1 MKLNY
6 AKTIEKWGIFE
17 VTISGP
23 KEGNPFCD
31 QWIKGTFCCKNEKKT
46 VDGFYDGDGAYKVRF
61 MPSFTDE
68 YTFEIEASFDINAG
82 EEVPDEEAPEHKFG
96 IADGGKEAEKCAV
109 RNMLTGSFTVTS
121 PSADNH
127 GPVRV
132 AGTYYLSYEDGTPYH
147 CIGTTCYVWNLQ
159 NEELQ
164 KQTLKTLEENAFN
177 KIRFCIFPKHYDY
190 NLHEPITYPYEGTP
204 CDSSVLNENNFAEY
218 NGCAPG
224 NDWDF
229 TRFNPAHFQHIEK
242 CIQALMNLG
251 IEADLIVMHPYD
263 RWGFSMMKAEDDDRY
278 WKYVLARF
286 SAYRNV
292 WWSLANE
299 YDLMHEKTLSDWERY
314 ASIICEK
321 DPYHHLRSIHN
332 CKAYY
337 DYNLPWITHC
347 SIQRTE
353 TYRSSELVN
362 EWREKYHKPVV
373 LDEICYEGN
382 IQFGWGNISGEEMT
396 RRFWEAFCRGGY
408 PGHGE
413 TYLSPD
419 RILWWSHGGVLHGA
433 SPERI
438 RFLAKIMEETPGLGV
453 EPMPCKWDEVACRAA
468 GFPARKDYFIYYY
481 SFMRPGFRD
490 FYFDDT
496 TEYQVEIIDTWE
508 MTITDGGV
516 HKGKFRVKLPGK
528 EYMAVRL
535 RVAK

>member
-1 MKLNY
+1 MGLDY
-6 AKTIEKWGIFE
+6 AKTIEKWDVLE
-17 VTISGP
+17 VTVNGP

-46 VDGFYDGDGAYKVRF
+46 VDGFYDGDGVYKVRF

-68 YTFEIEASFDINAG
+68 YTFEIEASFDIKAG
-82 EEVPDEEAPEHKFG
+82 AEVPDEGEPEHKHG
-96 IADGGKEAEKCAV
+96 TADDGTEAEQYAV
-109 RNMLTGSFTVTS
+109 RNILTGSFTVIP

-132 AGTYYLSYEDGTPYH
+132 AGTYYLAYEDGTPYH

-242 CIQALMNLG
+242 CIQALMKLG

-314 ASIICEK
+314 AGIICEK

-362 EWREKYHKPVV
+362 EWREKYHKPVI

-419 RILWWSHGGVLHGA
+419 RILWWSHGGVLHGT
-433 SPERI
+433 SPDRI

-508 MTITDGGV
+508 MTVTDGGI

-535 RVAK
+535 QIAK